1 MGPWLQLTGEDGVR
15 IWHDQTLIKEAWANP
30 TAMHIDNPNWGYSS
44 HGATSIWV
52 ALDDATEANG
62 CLYFIRGS
70 HKDGEHSH
78 GP

>member
-1 MGPWLQLTGEDGVR
+1 MQLLMCRSGYFET
-15 IWHDQTLIKEAWANP
+15 IS
-30 TAMHIDNPNWGYSS
+30 DNPNWGYSS

-70 HKDGEHSH
+70 HKVPTPYGIYILYVLCLHSRLK
-78 GP
+78 